1 MDNRK
6 TFRRTALAKAVSLL
20 LGGAASMPLYAQQAP
35 SQEPTEAEAVEVI
48 MVRGVRSSM
57 QEAASIKRNSMGV
70 VDAIS
75 AEDIGKFPD
84 TNLAESLQRITG
96 VSISRNNGEGSEV
109 TVRGFGGDDAS
120 GLSAQ

>member
-20 LGGAASMPLYAQQAP
+20 LGSAASMPLYAQQAP